1 MKAGDLLI
9 YERTEEEVG
18 RPFTRFDSLYARLGT
33 REDAERGRQ
42 FGVRMRYLKPDGTPT
57 EEYEDFFNK
66 P

>member
-9 YERTEEEVG
+9 YERTEEVG
-18 RPFTRFDSLYARLGT
+18 RPPTRFYSLYARLGT

-42 FGVRMRYLKPDGTPT
+42 FGVRTGYLKPDGTST
-57 EEYEDFFNK
+57 EEYEGYFNK